1 MVAPPY
7 RALIIAASFVAFY
20 VMDIRLMRRY
30 DPQREFGS
38 ARNWSFTIV
47 MMLTVVFLASQ
58 PVVWPKLGLQ
68 IDTWWGLLVQ
78 SLGVVALAGGLALSW
93 WARMHLGPF
102 YDERGGDTQVG
113 QYVVDTGPYAYIRHP
128 CSASWFAI
136 AAGLLL
142 INPAIPTL
150 VIAVYAFS
158 SFIVT
163 APPLEEKILTAS
175 VRGYSE
181 YMARTPRFLPRL
193 RLRERRRR
201 GLS

>member
-68 IDTWWGLLVQ
+68 IDAWWGLLVQ

-93 WARMHLGPF
+93 WPACIWGPSTTSAGAIRRWGSMWWIPGRMPTFG
-102 YDERGGDTQVG
+102 
-113 QYVVDTGPYAYIRHP
+113 
-128 CSASWFAI
+128 
-136 AAGLLL
+136 
-142 INPAIPTL
+142 IP
-150 VIAVYAFS
+150 V
-158 SFIVT
+158 
-163 APPLEEKILTAS
+163 
-175 VRGYSE
+175 
-181 YMARTPRFLPRL
+181 
-193 RLRERRRR
+193 RRR
-201 GLS
+201 GLPSRQDCC